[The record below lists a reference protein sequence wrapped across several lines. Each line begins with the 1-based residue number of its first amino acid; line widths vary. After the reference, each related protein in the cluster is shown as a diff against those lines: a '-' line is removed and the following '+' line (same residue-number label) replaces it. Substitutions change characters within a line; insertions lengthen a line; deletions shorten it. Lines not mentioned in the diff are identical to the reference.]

1 MKDITIIEIVVSG
14 VLLIISLYYLLRKPK
29 KTIIL
34 EHQYFTFAG
43 KITSKD
49 KVEGAWYILEG
60 QIEPKHPIYPKLAH
74 IQFKISSGATHFT
87 IDWDPLR
94 EVYEITDEDNVS
106 YMGTHML
113 CE

>member
-1 MKDITIIEIVVSG
+1 MKDITNIGIVVS
-14 VLLIISLYYLLRKPK
+14 VILLIISFYYLLRKPK
-29 KTIIL
+29 KTVIL

-49 KVEGAWYILEG
+49 KGEGAWYILEG
-60 QIEPKHPIYPKLAH
+60 QIEPKHPMYPKVAH
-74 IQFKISSGATHFT
+74 IQFKISMGSTNLT

-94 EVYEITDEDNVS
+94 KVYEITDEDNVS

-113 CE
+113 YE